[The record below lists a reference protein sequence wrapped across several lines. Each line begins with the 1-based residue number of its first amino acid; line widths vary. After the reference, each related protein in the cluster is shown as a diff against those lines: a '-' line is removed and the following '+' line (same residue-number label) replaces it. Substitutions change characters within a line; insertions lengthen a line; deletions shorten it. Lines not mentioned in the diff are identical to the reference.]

1 MNKEIKILVEDQLIP
16 IKNNDGR
23 TVVNARDLHEFLES
37 RKDFSSWIKDR
48 IERYD
53 LAENEDYVVF
63 TEFGENSKGGRPK
76 KEYAL
81 TLDAAK
87 ELSMV
92 EGNEKGKQA
101 RKYFIACEKK
111 LKGENPSYL
120 IADPIKRAEAWI
132 QEEKE
137 RQALKEQTRQLTEE
151 NKNLEA
157 QIEEDLPKVIFAMAV
172 TESKRSCLVAE
183 LAKIICQ
190 NGMEVGQNR
199 LFKWLRK
206 KGYLGTKGEYYNQPM
221 QRWVEAGMFE
231 IKKKNDYKTERRS
244 DYGKYTSCNWKR
256 SSVPREQVLE
266 RIYFKMKMKN
276 HSICHNIML
285 HFSLKILFDILYCDK
300 SIKSLLLINTL
311 SLSPT
316 QMLKSKIHILDLKIT
331 LF

>member
-1 MNKEIKILVEDQLIP
+1 MIDIKSFNSLIELTDAFP
-16 IKNNDGR
+16 TEEVCLKY
-23 TVVNARDLHEFLES
+23 LES
-37 RKDFSSWIKDR
+37 KKDFSSWIKDR

-63 TEFGENSKGGRPK
+63 TEIGENSKGGRPK

-120 IADPIKRAEAWI
+120 IVDPIKRAEAWI

-137 RQALKEQTRQLTEE
+137 RQALKEQAKQLAEE
-151 NKNLEA
+151 NKSLEN
-157 QIEEDLPKVIFAMAV
+157 QIEEDAPKVIFAMAV

-199 LFKWLRK
+199 MFKWLRK
-206 KGYLGTKGEYYNQPM
+206 RGYLGTKGEYYNQPM

-231 IKKKNDYKTERRS
+231 IKKRTITKPNGDLITVS
-244 DYGKYTSCNWKR
+244 TPLVTGKGQAYLVNKFL
-256 SSVPREQVLE
+256 REY
-266 RIYFKMKMKN
+266 I
-276 HSICHNIML
+276 
-285 HFSLKILFDILYCDK
+285 
-300 SIKSLLLINTL
+300 
-311 SLSPT
+311 
-316 QMLKSKIHILDLKIT
+316 SK
-331 LF
+331 

>member
-1 MNKEIKILVEDQLIP
+1 MNKEIEILVEDQLIP

-53 LAENEDYVVF
+53 LVENEDYAILL
-63 TEFGENSKGGRPK
+63 PK
-76 KEYAL
+76 KGEQTGRGGHNKIDYVL

-137 RQALKEQTRQLTEE
+137 RQALKEQAKQLVEE

-206 KGYLGTKGEYYNQPM
+206 RGYLGTKGEYYNQPM

-231 IKKKNDYKTERRS
+231 IKKRTITKPNGDLITVS
-244 DYGKYTSCNWKR
+244 TPLVTGKG
-256 SSVPREQVLE
+256 QVYLVNK
-266 RIYFKMKMKN
+266 F
-276 HSICHNIML
+276 
-285 HFSLKILFDILYCDK
+285 LKEYI
-300 SIKSLLLINTL
+300 
-311 SLSPT
+311 
-316 QMLKSKIHILDLKIT
+316 SK
-331 LF
+331 

>member
-1 MNKEIKILVEDQLIP
+1 MNKEIEILVEDQLIP
-16 IKNNDGR
+16 IKNSDGR

-111 LKGENPSYL
+111 LKGGNPSYL

-137 RQALKEQTRQLTEE
+137 RQSLKEQTRQLAEE
-151 NKNLEA
+151 NKNLEN

-172 TESKRSCLVAE
+172 TKFKRSCLVAE

-206 KGYLGTKGEYYNQPM
+206 RGYLGVKGEYYNQPM

-231 IKKKNDYKTERRS
+231 IKKRTITKPNGDLITVS
-244 DYGKYTSCNWKR
+244 TPLVTGKG
-256 SSVPREQVLE
+256 QVYLVNK
-266 RIYFKMKMKN
+266 F
-276 HSICHNIML
+276 
-285 HFSLKILFDILYCDK
+285 LKEYI
-300 SIKSLLLINTL
+300 
-311 SLSPT
+311 
-316 QMLKSKIHILDLKIT
+316 SK
-331 LF
+331 

>member
-1 MNKEIKILVEDQLIP
+1 M
-16 IKNNDGR
+16 
-23 TVVNARDLHEFLES
+23 T
-37 RKDFSSWIKDR
+37 
-48 IERYD
+48 
-53 LAENEDYVVF
+53 ENEDYVVF

-120 IADPIKRAEAWI
+120 IADPIKRAEKWI
-132 QEEKE
+132 Q
-137 RQALKEQTRQLTEE
+137 EE
-151 NKNLEA
+151 NKNLEN

-190 NGMEVGQNR
+190 NGMEIGQNR

-221 QRWVEAGMFE
+221 QRWVEAGMFK
-231 IKKKNDYKTERRS
+231 IKKRT
-244 DYGKYTSCNWKR
+244 
-256 SSVPREQVLE
+256 
-266 RIYFKMKMKN
+266 
-276 HSICHNIML
+276 
-285 HFSLKILFDILYCDK
+285 
-300 SIKSLLLINTL
+300 
-311 SLSPT
+311 
-316 QMLKSKIHILDLKIT
+316 IT
-331 LF
+331 KPNR

>member
-1 MNKEIKILVEDQLIP
+1 MQPGKAKPFSFCLQTQLKYKIMNKEIEILAEDQLIP
-16 IKNNDGR
+16 IKNNNGR
-23 TVVNARDLHEFLES
+23 TVVNARDLHKFLES
-37 RKDFSSWIKDR
+37 KKDFSSWIKDR

-63 TEFGENSKGGRPK
+63 TEIGENSKGGRPK

-120 IADPIKRAEAWI
+120 IIDPIKRAEVWI

-137 RQALKEQTRQLTEE
+137 RQALKEQAKQLAEE
-151 NKNLEA
+151 NKSLENR
-157 QIEEDLPKVIFAMAV
+157 IEEDVPKVIFAMAV

-190 NGMEVGQNR
+190 NGMEAGQNR

-206 KGYLGTKGEYYNQPM
+206 KGYLGTKGEYYNQPT
-221 QRWVEAGMFE
+221 QRSIESGLFE
-231 IKKKNDYKTERRS
+231 IKKRVITKPNGSTITVS
-244 DYGKYTSCNWKR
+244 TPMVTPAG
-256 SSVPREQVLE
+256 QL
-266 RIYFKMKMKN
+266 
-276 HSICHNIML
+276 
-285 HFSLKILFDILYCDK
+285 
-300 SIKSLLLINTL
+300 
-311 SLSPT
+311 
-316 QMLKSKIHILDLKIT
+316 HILNKFLEYYSKMQ
-331 LF
+331 

>member
-1 MNKEIKILVEDQLIP
+1 MNKEIEILVEDQLIP

-53 LAENEDYVVF
+53 LTENEDYVVF

-120 IADPIKRAEAWI
+120 IADPIKRAEKWI

-137 RQALKEQTRQLTEE
+137 RQSLKEQTKQLAEE
-151 NKNLEA
+151 NKNLEN

-190 NGMEVGQNR
+190 NGMEIEQNR

-221 QRWVEAGMFE
+221 QRSIESGLFE
-231 IKKKNDYKTERRS
+231 IKKRVITKPNGSTITVS
-244 DYGKYTSCNWKR
+244 TPMVTPAG
-256 SSVPREQVLE
+256 QL
-266 RIYFKMKMKN
+266 
-276 HSICHNIML
+276 
-285 HFSLKILFDILYCDK
+285 
-300 SIKSLLLINTL
+300 
-311 SLSPT
+311 
-316 QMLKSKIHILDLKIT
+316 HILNKFLEYYSKM
-331 LF
+331 

>member
-1 MNKEIKILVEDQLIP
+1 MWLATGKGKAVFFLPTNTIKNTKAMNKEIEILVEDQLIP

-53 LAENEDYVVF
+53 LVENEDYVILLPQK
-63 TEFGENSKGGRPK
+63 GEQTGRGGHNK
-76 KEYAL
+76 IDYVL

-137 RQALKEQTRQLTEE
+137 RQALKEQAKQLTEE

-157 QIEEDLPKVIFAMAV
+157 QIEEDLPKVIFAMVV

-206 KGYLGTKGEYYNQPM
+206 RGYLGTKGEYYNQPM

-231 IKKKNDYKTERRS
+231 IKKRTIAKPNGDLITVS
-244 DYGKYTSCNWKR
+244 TPLVTGKG
-256 SSVPREQVLE
+256 QVYLVNK
-266 RIYFKMKMKN
+266 F
-276 HSICHNIML
+276 
-285 HFSLKILFDILYCDK
+285 LKEYI
-300 SIKSLLLINTL
+300 
-311 SLSPT
+311 
-316 QMLKSKIHILDLKIT
+316 SK
-331 LF
+331 